1 MKNSSL
7 RATIERVYD
16 RVHLALWLLLI
27 AFLLFFSLFILPN
40 VPAEQARQKALRIL
54 QNEAEYEFYCRG
66 WGLTPGTRLYAQC
79 LADLGQ
85 FRRKVEKQFVEDN
98 EPF

>member
-7 RATIERVYD
+7 RARIERVYD
-16 RVHLALWLLLI
+16 HVHLALWSALI
-27 AFLLFFSLFILPN
+27 VFLLFFALFILPN
-40 VPAEQARQKALRIL
+40 VPAEQARQKAIRIL
-54 QNEAEYEFYCRG
+54 QNEAEYNFYCRG
-66 WGLTPGTRLYAQC
+66 WGLMPGTRLYAQC
-79 LADLGQ
+79 LADLAQ